1 MRPLTK
7 ILIALGTIS
16 SIVLLAVAR
25 PAGTYLT
32 AQLGQKILAIGKG
45 KISNPDLFIS
55 GRILEAGIL
64 LGLAILLLLA
74 CTYLFRRFKAGMNA
88 WAPLALCVFVAF
100 NLWLFAATKTCLF
113 WVGLYTGSA
122 TSNVTQF
129 AFKKELLDEHRTP
142 RQAILLGSSQTQAQI
157 DENILNNRLQGKLW
171 TTELHFPGSHALDM
185 LLVLRRLHGEP
196 GDQIICYLSEY
207 YFHTGLH
214 STAAPYFVNLSDI
227 PTLNRLGWQREMF
240 TQPYAMGFLANA
252 LPIFACREPLSNR
265 LLGTA
270 MNSLEQFRHD
280 ANLETN
286 LLERAEEHAAIFKV
300 DRNSDLQKAAFEEF
314 VAEASRQ
321 KRRVILLEGGVNP
334 ILGRKI
340 APEIRADMQQFLQ
353 KIAREHSHVTL
364 IPEKELPE
372 QPPAAYQD
380 LTHVTKEVQAQ
391 FSEWLA
397 SYLQRQFATN
407 FARAN

>member
-1 MRPLTK
+1 MRRLSK
-7 ILIALGTIS
+7 ILLALGTIS

-25 PAGTYLT
+25 PAGPYLGS
-32 AQLGQKILAIGKG
+32 QLGAKVLAVGKG

-55 GRILEAGIL
+55 GRIFEAGLL
-64 LGLAILLLLA
+64 LGFAILLVLA
-74 CTYLFRRFKAGMNA
+74 CTYLFRKFKAGTNA
-88 WAPLALCVFVAF
+88 WAPLAVCVFVAC

-113 WVGLYTGSA
+113 WVSLYTGSA

-129 AFKKELLDEHRTP
+129 SFKKELLDEHRTP
-142 RQAILLGSSQTQAQI
+142 RQVILLGSSQTQAQI

-185 LLVLRRLHGEP
+185 LLVLRRLRGEP

-207 YFHTGLH
+207 YLYTGLH
-214 STAAPYFVNLSDI
+214 STAAPYFANISDI
-227 PTLNRLGWQREMF
+227 STLGHIGWRREML
-240 TQPYAMGFLANA
+240 TQQYAMGFLANA

-270 MNSLEQFRHD
+270 MNSLEQVRHD
-280 ANLETN
+280 STLETN
-286 LLERAEEHAAIFKV
+286 LVARAEENAAIFKV

-334 ILGRKI
+334 ILGSKI
-340 APEIRADMQQFLQ
+340 APVVRADMHQFLQ

-364 IPEKELPE
+364 VPEKELPG
-372 QPPAAYQD
+372 QPPASYQD
-380 LTHVTKEVQAQ
+380 LTHVTKEVQKE

-397 SYLQRQFATN
+397 AYLERQSGTN
-407 FARAN
+407 LARIN